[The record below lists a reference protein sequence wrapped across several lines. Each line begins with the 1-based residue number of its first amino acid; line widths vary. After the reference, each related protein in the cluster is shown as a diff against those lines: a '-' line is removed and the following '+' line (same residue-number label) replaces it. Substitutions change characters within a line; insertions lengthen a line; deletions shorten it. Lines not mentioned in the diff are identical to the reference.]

1 MATKSRDKILE
12 TCSALLRVQGYN
24 GTGLNQIIKESGAPK
39 GSLYYHFPGGKEQL
53 AAEAIQAAAINMGGK
68 IQAAFDQAD
77 SFAQAMEQILDNG
90 VKDLEE
96 SNFQC
101 GCPIATVALEAQ
113 PGPVLEACQK
123 ALQGAQHMLATRMA
137 MEGINPE
144 KAANIATILFSAY
157 EGALLLS
164 RTQRDTT
171 PLKRLKYLL
180 PRLLES

>member
-12 TCSALLRVQGYN
+12 TCSNLLRVQGYN

-68 IQAAFDQAD
+68 IQAAFDN
-77 SFAQAMEQILDNG
+77 SENFAQAMEMILENG
-90 VKDLEE
+90 IKELEE

-113 PGPVLEACQK
+113 PGPVLSACQK
-123 ALQGAQHMLATRMA
+123 ALQGAQHMLATRLA
-137 MEGINPE
+137 MEGVNPE
-144 KAANIATILFSAY
+144 KAANLATILFAAF

-164 RTQRDTT
+164 RTQRDTE
-171 PLKRLKYLL
+171 PLRRLRHLL
-180 PRLLES
+180 PALLK